1 MKNYLKALVL
11 IAVSAMGFA
20 GCKKDETK
28 NFFLGG
34 KNPSL
39 SANKNSVALSPT
51 TEADQAIAFSWTNP
65 DYQFSTGISSHDVQ
79 YTLEFDVTAA
89 FTSANKYATS
99 ISKDLKKSY
108 TVLELNNILGNT
120 MVLEFGKEHTIYA
133 RIKSSLRYE
142 SATNGVLTSNTVT
155 FKATPYAPPP
165 AVTPPA
171 SGKLVLVGSGS
182 PGGWDNNA
190 SNPQVFTK
198 VSNTLY
204 ELTINLV
211 GNGSVL
217 FLPVPGSW
225 DIKYGWDGSNNG
237 NNVNGDKL
245 ALGGGD
251 IKVPATSG
259 KYKITVNFQTGRFTI
274 TPQ

>member
-11 IAVSAMGFA
+11 IAVSAIGFA
-20 GCKKDETK
+20 GCQKDEQR
-28 NFFLGG
+28 NFYLGG

-39 SANKNSVALSPT
+39 TANKSTVVLTPA
-51 TEADQAIAFSWTNP
+51 TEPEQAILFNWTNP
-65 DYQFSTGISSHDVQ
+65 EYQFSTGLSSHDVQ
-79 YTLEFDVTAA
+79 YTLEMDVNPA
-89 FTSANKYATS
+89 FTSATKYVTTIA
-99 ISKDLKKSY
+99 KELKKSF
-108 TVLELNNILGNT
+108 TVLELNNILGNS
-120 MVLEFGKEHTIYA
+120 MMLEFGKEHTINV
-133 RIKSSLRYE
+133 RIQSSLKFE
-142 SATNGVLTSNTVT
+142 SSTNAVLNSNTIT

-182 PGGWDNNA
+182 PGGWTNDA
-190 SNPQVFTK
+190 SNTQIFTK

-204 ELTINLV
+204 EITINLV

-225 DIKYGWDGSNNG
+225 DIKYGWDGSNNA

-245 ALGGGD
+245 AQGGGD

-259 KYKITVNFQTGRFTI
+259 LYKISVNFQSGRFTI